1 MEPAVYK
8 SKISITLFVI
18 VTTCLIVLPLLPL
31 FTSTPTADEIAF
43 IAVYM
48 PIVVA
53 LEAFLYT
60 GTSYTV
66 DGEKLTVKSFLLK
79 EEINIGDIT
88 SIAHTRT
95 WLSAPAL
102 SFNRIELRYKRSRS
116 IVISPRREEQF
127 IARLKQSNPAI
138 DVR

>member
-31 FTSTPTADEIAF
+31 FTSSPTTEDIAF
-43 IAVYM
+43 IAVYL
-48 PIVVA
+48 IIAVA

-60 GTSYTV
+60 GTSYTIAS
-66 DGEKLTVKSFLLK
+66 EKLTVKSFLVK
-79 EEINIGDIT
+79 EEINIGDIS
-88 SIAHTRT
+88 SIVHTRT

-102 SFNRIELRYKRSRS
+102 SLNRIELRYKRSRS
-116 IVISPRREEQF
+116 IVISPRSEEQF
-127 IARLKQSNPAI
+127 IAKLKQVNPAI

>member
-8 SKISITLFVI
+8 SKISITLFVF

-43 IAVYM
+43 IAVYLI
-48 PIVVA
+48 IVVA

-66 DGEKLTVKSFLLK
+66 DGEKLTVKSFLVK

-102 SFNRIELRYKRSRS
+102 SLNRIELRYRRSRS
-116 IVISPRREEQF
+116 IVISPRSEEQF
-127 IARLKQSNPAI
+127 IARLKQVNPAI

>member
-31 FTSTPTADEIAF
+31 FTSTPTTEDIVF
-43 IAVYM
+43 IAVYL
-48 PIVVA
+48 IIAVA

-60 GTSYTV
+60 GTSYTIA
-66 DGEKLTVKSFLLK
+66 GEKLTVKSFLVK
-79 EEINIGDIT
+79 EEINIGDIS
-88 SIAHTRT
+88 SIVHTRT

-102 SFNRIELRYKRSRS
+102 SLNRIELRYKRSRS

-127 IARLKQSNPAI
+127 IARLKQVNPAI

>member
-31 FTSTPTADEIAF
+31 FTSSPTTEDIAF
-43 IAVYM
+43 IAVYL
-48 PIVVA
+48 IIAVA

-60 GTSYTV
+60 GTSYTIAS
-66 DGEKLTVKSFLLK
+66 EKLTVKSFLVK
-79 EEINIGDIT
+79 EEINIGDIS
-88 SIAHTRT
+88 SIVHTRT

-102 SFNRIELRYKRSRS
+102 SLNRIELRYKRSRS
-116 IVISPRREEQF
+116 IVISPRSEEQF
-127 IARLKQSNPAI
+127 IARLKHVNPAI